1 METILLPSMSDRSLT
16 AINPNGPSHSTGT
29 FKIQYTEKHTR
40 LFIEQAQNMTF
51 SGFVPNIAGADKN
64 FGTCFQCAAIDRARY
79 KVSSTIPRSDIC
91 TNCFKQYCFNP
102 DSPPDKSAIVGRK
115 YEFKDPDPQG
125 VAKVQGFFSR
135 HKAPIIAGIVILAVI
150 IIASIFAL

>member
-1 METILLPSMSDRSLT
+1 M
-16 AINPNGPSHSTGT
+16 N
-29 FKIQYTEKHTR
+29 
-40 LFIEQAQNMTF
+40 QAQNMTT
-51 SGFVPNIAGADKN
+51 SGFLPNLEGADKN

-79 KVSSTIPRSDIC
+79 KVSPTIARSDIC

-125 VAKVQGFFSR
+125 VTKVKGFFSR
-135 HKAPIIAGIVILAVI
+135 HKAPIIAGVVILAVL
-150 IIASIFAL
+150 IIASIFILCVPYSSLLLLMSLVDCFAYTQAEIHGEKERQI